1 MGSGGANEG
10 GFTTGVGVP
19 EAPVIASVWE
29 GTQRLVLSWTAPHH
43 GGSAIT
49 AYVVT
54 VGGSTEAESTT
65 RLDSDSTM
73 RVVDSTVLSSIRSVF
88 QGGDSIAYSVRAE
101 NAEGTGSLSAGT
113 FTLLDVPGTLTA
125 TQVQV
130 TTGVTT
136 VRVTV
141 NAPDNDGY
149 GRKATDTTTYGS
161 IVDKVDLNFAY
172 VVSVIDGGGNSV
184 SSMTR
189 VTTEASVMIDLA
201 GLRAGTQY
209 RIVTLVQ
216 NAVGSGGANEGG
228 FTTGVGVPE
237 APVIASVWE
246 GTQRLVLSWTAP
258 HHGGSTITAYV
269 VTVGGSTE
277 AESTT
282 RLDSDS
288 TMRVVD
294 STVLSSIRSISRGGD
309 KIPYSVRAINAI
321 GDGVPSVAEFTLLD
335 VPGTLAATQVQVTT
349 GVTTVR
355 VTVNATDNDGYG
367 RKATDTTTY
376 GSIVD
381 KVELDFAYVVSVIDG
396 GGNSVSSMTETTT
409 ATSVTLVLGGL
420 KAGTRY
426 QIVAFVQNAVG
437 PGGTHEEGFTTGG
450 TSAADR
456 VRLRLR
462 GYLGGAV
469 R

>member
-1 MGSGGANEG
+1 MTVGSDAPVRLGNYHKACRCSHDGLRSVFQGGDSIAYSVQAVNAEGVVGTRLPAYLSSIRSISRGGDKIPYSVRAINAIGDGVTSVAEFTLLPGTLAATQVQVTTGVTTVRVTVNAPDNDGYGRKATDTTTYGSIVDKVDLNFAYVVSVIDGGGNSVSSMTRVTTEASVMIDLAGLRAGTQYRIVTFVQNVVGAGGAYEG
-10 GFTTGVGVP
+10 GFTTGAGVP
-19 EAPVIASVWE
+19 EVPVIASVWE

-43 GGSAIT
+43 GGSTIT

-73 RVVDSTVLSSIRSVF
+73 RVVDSTVLSSIRSIF
-88 QGGDSIAYSVRAE
+88 QGGDKIPYSVRAE

-113 FTLLDVPGTLTA
+113 FTLLDVPGTLAA

-216 NAVGSGGANEGG
+216 NA
-228 FTTGVGVPE
+228 
-237 APVIASVWE
+237 
-246 GTQRLVLSWTAP
+246 
-258 HHGGSTITAYV
+258 
-269 VTVGGSTE
+269 
-277 AESTT
+277 
-282 RLDSDS
+282 
-288 TMRVVD
+288 
-294 STVLSSIRSISRGGD
+294 
-309 KIPYSVRAINAI
+309 
-321 GDGVPSVAEFTLLD
+321 
-335 VPGTLAATQVQVTT
+335 
-349 GVTTVR
+349 
-355 VTVNATDNDGYG
+355 
-367 RKATDTTTY
+367 
-376 GSIVD
+376 
-381 KVELDFAYVVSVIDG
+381 
-396 GGNSVSSMTETTT
+396 
-409 ATSVTLVLGGL
+409 
-420 KAGTRY
+420 
-426 QIVAFVQNAVG
+426 
-437 PGGTHEEGFTTGG
+437 
-450 TSAADR
+450 
-456 VRLRLR
+456 
-462 GYLGGAV
+462 
-469 R
+469 